1 MMLRFITIH
10 LTAVTLHYCRK
21 TVIMLEPQVTGLSE
35 RLDSDSNVKFMMTK
49 VPRIVLANLN
59 TTTIQTNLRGGSDGM
74 V

>member
-1 MMLRFITIH
+1 
-10 LTAVTLHYCRK
+10 
-21 TVIMLEPQVTGLSE
+21 MLEPQVTGLSE